1 VDVSSGEDDAPKKST
16 SDDARDGGASSAES
30 IAPNPIRSNVLVP
43 TGPFVTEWA
52 ATTDPP
58 IGVRRH
64 KRPPPPHS
72 EVKMNTSFIRSGDDP
87 N

>member
-1 VDVSSGEDDAPKKST
+1 VDVSSGEEDAPKKST
-16 SDDARDGGASSAES
+16 SKDARDGGATLAEP
-30 IAPNPIRSNVLVP
+30 ITPKPIRSNVLVP
-43 TGPFVTEWA
+43 TGPSVTEWA

-58 IGVRRH
+58 IGVRRD
-64 KRPPPPHS
+64 KRPPHS